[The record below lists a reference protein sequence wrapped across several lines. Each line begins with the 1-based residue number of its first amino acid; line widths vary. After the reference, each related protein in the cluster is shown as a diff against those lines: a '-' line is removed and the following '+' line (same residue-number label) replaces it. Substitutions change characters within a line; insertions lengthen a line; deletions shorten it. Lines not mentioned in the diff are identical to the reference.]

1 MAAECAASLSMW
13 KVLVPSGFTSTQRS
27 GAAGGHFFVQ
37 TTATEEVGNIANHEP
52 CRSGAAADAAPF
64 VVTATPTATP
74 RPTVAPKSSAL
85 ELRWSELSSGASV
98 RRRPRGGL
106 ARWIVRGAGRGRGG
120 GLRPRAGR
128 RVLPTQRL
136 RHRVRG
142 TAKRSLRTP
151 SRAAPSGCWRRICRG
166 GLRASL
172 PDERRRLLPLC
183 AFDRYGMSSGPCTG
197 SRAATPPS
205 MEASAATGSAVRRR
219 GSGLSLP
226 RAPRHTAEK
235 VAHEECWPH
244 CHFSVSCLGLVSTV
258 GADPQ

>member
-1 MAAECAASLSMW
+1 MS
-13 KVLVPSGFTSTQRS
+13 KQPRQRRS
-27 GAAGGHFFVQ
+27 GTSPITNPVVAAPQPTQ
-37 TTATEEVGNIANHEP
+37 T
-52 CRSGAAADAAPF
+52 PF
-64 VVTATPTATP
+64 VVTATPTASP

-85 ELRWSELSSGASV
+85 KPRRSELSSGASV

-244 CHFSVSCLGLVSTV
+244 CHSPVSCLGLVSAV
-258 GADPQ
+258 GADLQ